1 MSCHLS
7 LLKLKFTVLTA
18 VLFTTFLFGQPTL
31 EATLD
36 SIINNAIDSLAF
48 PGAQLLVLH
57 KDQTI
62 IHKAYGH
69 HTYER
74 QIPVELH
81 QVYDLASITK
91 VSSGLPIL
99 MKLVDHDLIDL
110 DKPISS
116 YINDWGKSNKANLTI
131 REILSH
137 QAGLQPYIVFW
148 AETLKSNGKFKRKT
162 FRHKQSKRF
171 PIRITDNLYMHRKY
185 KSNMWKAIRDT
196 ELSLEKKYKYSG
208 LLFLKLP
215 ELIEGIIKTDF
226 ETQLMHTFYTPLKAT
241 RLGYNPLSSIPLH
254 DIVPTELDTFFRKT
268 LVHGRV
274 HDEAAAMLDGVSC
287 NAGLFSNAESLAQ
300 LFRMYLNGGELNG
313 KRYISEQA
321 IKEFT
326 SYQYPDND
334 NRRGLGFDKPPLEYI
349 DGESYIAKSA
359 SLSSFGHSGFTG
371 TFVWA
376 DPEYELLIIFL
387 SNRVYPDRSQRKLY
401 TMDIRPKLH
410 QSLYDFLIH

>member
-7 LLKLKFTVLTA
+7 ILKLNFA
-18 VLFTTFLFGQPTL
+18 VLAAALFMATSFGQPSL

-36 SIINNAIDSLAF
+36 SIIYNAIDSSAF

-57 KDQTI
+57 KDETI

-69 HTYER
+69 HTYTQQR
-74 QIPVELH
+74 PVELQH
-81 QVYDLASITK
+81 VYDLASVTK

-99 MKLVDHDLIDL
+99 MKLVDHNLIDL
-110 DKPISS
+110 DSPVSK
-116 YINDWGKSNKANLTI
+116 YINDWDKSNKANLSI
-131 REILSH
+131 REMLAH

-148 AETLKSNGKFKRKT
+148 AETLKSNGKFKRRT
-162 FRHKQSKRF
+162 FKDKQSKRF
-171 PIRITDNLYMHRKY
+171 PIAITDNLYMHKKY
-185 KSNMWKAIRDT
+185 TSKMWSAIRDT
-196 ELSLEKKYKYSG
+196 ELSAEKKYKYSG

-215 ELIEGIIKTDF
+215 ELIEGIINTDY
-226 ETQLMHTFYTPLKAT
+226 ETQLKQSFYSPLKAT
-241 RLGYNPLSSIPLH
+241 HLGYNPLSSVPLQ
-254 DIVPTELDTFFRKT
+254 DIVPTELDTFFRNT

-274 HDEAAAMLDGVSC
+274 HDEAAAMLNGVSC

-313 KRYISEQA
+313 KRYISEQT

-359 SLSSFGHSGFTG
+359 SPSSFGHSGFTG

-376 DPEYELLIIFL
+376 DPEHDLLIIFL